1 MNTDR
6 DKLDGLCE
14 IIIGRAFRVSS
25 TLGCGFLEK
34 VYENALAY
42 ELRKAGVAVEQQ
54 REVTVHYEGVVVGKY
69 APDLVIE
76 NAMLV
81 ELKAARALDQI
92 HRAQCMNYLKAAG
105 LWLCLLINFGNPSL
119 EIRRGVNGPP
129 R

>member
-42 ELRKAGVAVEQQ
+42 ELRKSGVAVEQQ

-119 EIRRGVNGPP
+119 EIRRVVNGPP